1 MESSFSNSTMHPS
14 ISLASP
20 DKIADMQSSTI
31 LAAAISFTFFFQNTS
46 GAACSSFLLSF
57 CTFLSDSICN
67 KQDSSISSSPSAIA
81 PKHWSKIR
89 SALNRSFC
97 SSQSIESF
105 FVALNVVVDVVVL
118 IIGLLPNLRIDEEV
132 WVVVVVVVVAT
143 SNKTRWW
150 WQQII
155 FSFTVIS
162 LLSAENR
169 VRVYYFWRRRE
180 KERERS
186 ESEKKDDDRQIFFD
200 SSWLDFLICDV
211 SRTFFVRGVVLSSSS
226 SDGIFGREETEK
238 KKLRKNET
246 KRHNCACDWLWYEEY
261 TMFWGRK
268 KKEEEKQQ
276 QPKKKKICCAC
287 PETKEPRDQC
297 VGEFGA
303 EDERCKKLV
312 EAHLVCLRK
321 EGFDVW
327 FRVTHWWW
335 FC

>member
-1 MESSFSNSTMHPS
+1 MTADHFLFYCDIFVECREQSTS
-14 ISLASP
+14 V
-20 DKIADMQSSTI
+20 
-31 LAAAISFTFFFQNTS
+31 
-46 GAACSSFLLSF
+46 FLLTTTRKGKREIGIGKERWRQTDIFFLTHAFFDWIFWCVMKEQNFLRPCF
-57 CTFLSDSICN
+57 CC
-67 KQDSSISSSPSAIA
+67 
-81 PKHWSKIR
+81 
-89 SALNRSFC
+89 
-97 SSQSIESF
+97 SF
-105 FVALNVVVDVVVL
+105 FHHHRAYTNF
-118 IIGLLPNLRIDEEV
+118 
-132 WVVVVVVVVAT
+132 WT
-143 SNKTRWW
+143 TR
-150 WQQII
+150 
-155 FSFTVIS
+155 
-162 LLSAENR
+162 
-169 VRVYYFWRRRE
+169 
-180 KERERS
+180 
-186 ESEKKDDDRQIFFD
+186 
-200 SSWLDFLICDV
+200 
-211 SRTFFVRGVVLSSSS
+211 G
-226 SDGIFGREETEK
+226 ETDK